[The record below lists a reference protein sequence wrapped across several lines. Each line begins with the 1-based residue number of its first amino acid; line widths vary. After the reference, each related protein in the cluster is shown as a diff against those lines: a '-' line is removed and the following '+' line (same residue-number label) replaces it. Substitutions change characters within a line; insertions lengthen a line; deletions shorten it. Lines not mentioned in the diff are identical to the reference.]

1 MVEVQNMTFLK
12 RYYLNC
18 QVYWLLRWQRFY
30 SQRSPQGHW
39 QHDREL
45 QDVCGAHV
53 LILTIQKVGEKKLNA
68 IKGILFYI
76 KDICK
81 IMSG

>member
-1 MVEVQNMTFLK
+1 MVEVQSITFLK

-18 QVYWLLRWQRFY
+18 QMYLLLHWQRFY
-30 SQRSPQGHW
+30 SQRSPQGPW
-39 QHDREL
+39 QHDRKL

-53 LILTIQKVGEKKLNA
+53 LILTIQKVNA

-81 IMSG
+81 IMSV

>member
-1 MVEVQNMTFLK
+1 MVEVQSITFLK

-18 QVYWLLRWQRFY
+18 QVYLLLHWQRFY
-30 SQRSPQGHW
+30 SQRSPQGPW
-39 QHDREL
+39 QRDRKL

-53 LILTIQKVGEKKLNA
+53 LILTIQKVKA

>member
-1 MVEVQNMTFLK
+1 MVEVQSITFLK

-18 QVYWLLRWQRFY
+18 QVYLLLHWQRFY
-30 SQRSPQGHW
+30 SQRSPQGPW
-39 QHDREL
+39 QRDRKL

-53 LILTIQKVGEKKLNA
+53 LILTIQKVNA